1 MPLFAVGVSHHTA
14 PLAVRERLAI
24 PSRDLSTL
32 LPALRGR
39 LAADELAVLSTCNRT
54 ELYLV
59 ASEAVGRSVRLAEC
73 LASCGD
79 LRPDALQPHLYIRAD
94 QEAAAHLFRVSAG
107 LDSMVLGESEI
118 TAQVKQAY
126 LTAQAHGTVG
136 PVLHR
141 LFQKALHSTKLIRSR
156 TAIADGQASIG
167 SVVATLAKQVFGAR
181 LSACDALL
189 WGAGKAAEAT
199 ARHVIKSGIRQ
210 LWIVSRTQ
218 ANAQD
223 LASLCRSGWL
233 SWEQGLKHVAH
244 VDIAIVCTQA
254 PHYVIDADDFAPLH
268 AQRGTRP
275 LLLVDLSVPR
285 NVDPALSR
293 FAHVQLHN
301 IDDLQAFAQ
310 VVLAQRREERVHCET
325 LIRQQVEHLYRCR
338 SSVDH
343 REGEACSVVEAYG
356 AVSR

>member
-32 LPALRGR
+32 LPALRQR

-59 ASEAVGRSVRLAEC
+59 TAETAGLSTRLAEN
-73 LASCGD
+73 LAACGD
-79 LRPDALQPHLYIRAD
+79 LPPGTLQPHVYIRAD

-136 PVLHR
+136 QVLHR
-141 LFQKALHSTKLIRSR
+141 LFQKALHSAKLIRSR
-156 TAIADGQASIG
+156 TRLADGHASIG
-167 SVVATLAKQVFGAR
+167 SVVATLAKQVFGER
-181 LSACDALL
+181 LPECDALL

-210 LWIVSRTQ
+210 LWIVSRTP
-218 ANAQD
+218 AKAQD

-233 SWEQGLKHVAH
+233 SWEQALKHVAH

-254 PHYVIDADDFAPLH
+254 PHYVIDAGDFSPIH
-268 AQRGTRP
+268 SQRGPRP

-293 FAHVQLHN
+293 FSHVRLYN
-301 IDDLQAFAQ
+301 IDDLQTFTQA
-310 VVLAQRREERVHCET
+310 VLAQRDEERVRCET
-325 LIRQQVEHLYRCR
+325 LIQEQVEHFCR
-338 SSVDH
+338 
-343 REGEACSVVEAYG
+343 RAKEGEACPVVEACG